1 MSEPPIE
8 DTKKQVPKTRP
19 NSLYWSNDK
28 EDIGIQRLRTQR
40 DSILY
45 AGKYSERYKDCFKHE
60 LSEDKFPLTLKCRD
74 TMDMYRKVAKGEK
87 MDPATTKLAAVS
99 KSNAT
104 NDLNKRANTL
114 IGYKPVPDGTHR
126 VSNPTSPASSPK
138 TSKWVKKSKDVN
150 IYNVTPTDG
159 PISPTF
165 AHRDQ
170 PVALSNILNNTDST
184 LDHLQNVESIIS
196 KLHEKEKK
204 DENLKKF
211 EELLKKVNGPKAT
224 TAPSKPSTPQFLKEK
239 LQKDV
244 IKKQGGTKSVDQS
257 QEMIKD
263 QEHILNPMK
272 HCSEVE
278 DLQAR
283 GLSDESES
291 NREPF
296 KRDVKERKS
305 MDHAAIKEKKNV
317 NNGSLSRTAS
327 DAQKLPAKNF
337 KRREAISTRER
348 DRNRKVSFSYYY

>member
-1 MSEPPIE
+1 MTDQPEKPEI
-8 DTKKQVPKTRP
+8 RP
-19 NSLYWSNDK
+19 SSLYWSGDK
-28 EDIGIQRLRTQR
+28 EDIGVRRLRSQR
-40 DSILY
+40 ESILN

-60 LSEDKFPLTLKCRD
+60 VPEDKFPLTAKCRD
-74 TMDMYRKVAKGEK
+74 TMDLYRKVAKGEK
-87 MDPATTKLAAVS
+87 MEPSTTKLAGVS

-104 NDLNKRANTL
+104 NDLNKRANAL
-114 IGYKPVPDGTHR
+114 IGYKPVPEGTVR
-126 VSNPTSPASSPK
+126 IPSPATSPK

-150 IYNVTPTDG
+150 IYNVTPTDV
-159 PISPTF
+159 PVP
-165 AHRDQ
+165 HQ
-170 PVALSNILNNTDST
+170 PVALSNILNNNDST
-184 LDHLQNVESIIS
+184 LAHLQDVESIIS

-211 EELLKKVNGPKAT
+211 EELLKKVNSPKKT
-224 TAPSKPSTPQFLKEK
+224 TTSKPSTPQFLKEK

-244 IKKQGGTKSVDQS
+244 IGRQKEPKSVEQS
-257 QEMIKD
+257 QEIMKD

-283 GLSDESES
+283 GLSDVESES
-291 NREPF
+291 REPF

-337 KRREAISTRER
+337 KRREAITR
-348 DRNRKVSFSYYY
+348 DRNRK